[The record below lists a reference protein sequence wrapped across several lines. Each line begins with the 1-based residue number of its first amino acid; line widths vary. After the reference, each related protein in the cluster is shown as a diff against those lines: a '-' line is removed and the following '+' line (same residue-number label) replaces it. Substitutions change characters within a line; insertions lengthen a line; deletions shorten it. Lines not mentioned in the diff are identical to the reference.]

1 MTVHKLRSTLQDYF
15 EHMTGKTIEA
25 VGTFDDELV
34 IFLDDQSEV
43 CVWSDGSL
51 SIQINERQEL
61 DD

>member
-1 MTVHKLRSTLQDYF
+1 MTVHKIRGTLQGYF
-15 EHMTGKTIEA
+15 EHMTGKKIEA

-43 CVWSDGSL
+43 CIWSDGSL

>member
-1 MTVHKLRSTLQDYF
+1 
-15 EHMTGKTIEA
+15 MTGKVIEA

-43 CVWSDGSL
+43 CIWSDGSL
-51 SIQINERQEL
+51 SIQINEKPEL

>member
-1 MTVHKLRSTLQDYF
+1 MSVTKIRGTLQSYF

-25 VGTFDDELV
+25 VGTFDDEL
-34 IFLDDQSEV
+34 IILLDDQSEV
-43 CVWSDGSL
+43 CLWSDGSL

>member
-1 MTVHKLRSTLQDYF
+1 MTVHKIRGTLQGYF

-43 CVWSDGSL
+43 CIWSDGSL
-51 SIQINERQEL
+51 SIQINEKPEL

>member
-1 MTVHKLRSTLQDYF
+1 MTVHKIRGTLQGYF

-34 IFLDDQSEV
+34 LFLDDQSEV
-43 CVWSDGSL
+43 CIWSDESL

>member
-1 MTVHKLRSTLQDYF
+1 MTVHKIRGTLQGYF

-25 VGTFDDELV
+25 VAVFDDELV
-34 IFLDDQSEV
+34 IFLEDQSEV
-43 CVWSDGSL
+43 CIWSDGSL

>member
-1 MTVHKLRSTLQDYF
+1 MSVTKIRGTLQGYF

-34 IFLDDQSEV
+34 ILLDDQSEV
-43 CVWSDGSL
+43 CIWSDDIL